1 MSSWLFLP
9 NPFNSEDNDD
19 DQNSLIAPDHTISTL
34 FRSVAAFLAPP
45 PTDSPSAAAAI
56 DDGGAGGTVEV
67 SSRAIAGMK
76 QDLAEI
82 GDRFKSSLSLLSS
95 RFFKPKEDDAV
106 EEEEM
111 VGITEEVVDYV
122 NTLCERPQ
130 LWTDF
135 PINLPNDFEMSANQ
149 RQHVENIEQLV
160 PDLGSLRQKV
170 SGHLPNNKFWM
181 IYFIL
186 LLPRLDENDL
196 ELLLT
201 PKIVEVKDTL
211 MQQLQNKNARGKASK
226 HSDTNVKDHGSL
238 QGNNN
243 PLRKTTTPKAV
254 EIEVSNAEKSK
265 LIKNEDA
272 VSFSDVEEDDNDND
286 LPDRITRSSGKK
298 ALSSG
303 ESHEWISSGEW
314 VHVGRKPKAWSR
326 SSLSTSVVEEG
337 SDSEGSCEWLTVDD
351 VDSDTMATP

>member
-19 DQNSLIAPDHTISTL
+19 QNSDHSISTL

-45 PTDSPSAAAAI
+45 PTNSPSAAAAS
-56 DDGGAGGTVEV
+56 DENGGGGGTVEV

-76 QDLAEI
+76 HDLAEI
-82 GDRFKSSLSLLSS
+82 GDRFKSSVSLLSS
-95 RFFKPKEDDAV
+95 RFFKAKEDDPV

-111 VGITEEVVDYV
+111 EMIGITEEVVDYV
-122 NTLCERPQ
+122 STLSERPQ

-135 PINLPNDFEMSANQ
+135 PISLPNDFEMSVNQ
-149 RQHVENIEQLV
+149 REHVENIEQLV
-160 PDLGSLRQKV
+160 PALGSLRQRV

-196 ELLLT
+196 ELLST
-201 PKIVEVKDTL
+201 PKASLYPFHIVEVKDTL
-211 MQQLQNKNARGKASK
+211 MQQLQNKKARGEVSK
-226 HSDTNVKDHGSL
+226 HSNTQHSSLDNIKDGSL

-243 PLRKTTTPKAV
+243 RTITSTEAPKAA
-254 EIEVSNAEKSK
+254 EIEVSNAEKPK
-265 LIKNEDA
+265 LLFKNEGA
-272 VSFSDVEEDDNDND
+272 VSFSDVEDDDND
-286 LPDRITRSSGKK
+286 LPGRRSSASLGKK

-303 ESHEWISSGEW
+303 ESHEW
-314 VHVGRKPKAWSR
+314 VHVGGKSKA
-326 SSLSTSVVEEG
+326 SSVEKG
-337 SDSEGSCEWLTVDD
+337 SDSEGSCEWLTIDD